1 MTRAPAN
8 PKTFATVRAEFEAAR
23 SALIAASELY
33 ENQGGAYPDPEAA
46 RFRAARGSLL
56 ACPAPDA
63 AALAFKIA
71 AHPDAPDFS
80 DFDETLPDAE
90 AWRSIYNDALA
101 LAAPVATHPEI
112 EAEIEAV
119 HDLGERAN
127 NSPDLSLID
136 EWAARDDAL
145 LARIEALPCAPENA
159 TIKARAIVHIHRS
172 SGLAF
177 PEEATTDVRLAAQVV
192 ACIVGEPL

>member
-1 MTRAPAN
+1 MTRAPKA
-8 PKTFATVRAEFEAAR
+8 PATWATVRAAYEAALA
-23 SALIAASELY
+23 SQQAACDRY
-33 ENQGGAYPDPEAA
+33 ENQGGDYPEPELA
-46 RFRAARGSLL
+46 RLRAARATLM

-71 AHPDAPDFS
+71 QHPDAPDFS

-90 AWRSIYNDALA
+90 AWRSLYNDALA

-127 NSPDLSLID
+127 DSPDLSLID

-145 LARIEALPCAPENA
+145 LARIEALPCTPENA

-192 ACIVGEPL
+192 ACIVGGAA